1 MRLCGHQFGGW
12 MDPPCETG
20 YQGWLQLEK
29 KWAWRCW
36 RVKLMNYKLINL
48 FVLLKKGLICLIP
61 QGCSMDD
68 LGSRNLWSSSKVGR
82 PQTRKWTLQP
92 EHIGDALLDGWV
104 LKNTSQLTLFVCLVP
119 LRFFWYD
126 LVGVMNLIF
135 QLILWSIARLQLT
148 WLHCGSSGHK
158 FVDVWYGIA
167 IGLQRLPSRSVSCIL
182 CKVEGCWS
190 NESA

>member
-119 LRFFWYD
+119 LRFFLVWPCWGDESLLPTYLMKHSKVTIDMVALRQFRTQICWRVIWY
-126 LVGVMNLIF
+126 
-135 QLILWSIARLQLT
+135 SYRIAKIAKSFSVLY
-148 WLHCGSSGHK
+148 
-158 FVDVWYGIA
+158 FV
-167 IGLQRLPSRSVSCIL
+167 
-182 CKVEGCWS
+182 
-190 NESA
+190 